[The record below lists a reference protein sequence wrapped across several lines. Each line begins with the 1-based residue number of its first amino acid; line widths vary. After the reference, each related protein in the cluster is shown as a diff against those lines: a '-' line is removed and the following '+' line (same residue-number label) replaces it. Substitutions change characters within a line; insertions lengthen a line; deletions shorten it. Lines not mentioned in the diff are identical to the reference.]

1 MKKIEAILIILAFGV
16 SLLSCKKNND
26 DTTLPS
32 LSGFSINTA
41 TPFVREGTT
50 QVFRLD
56 LSQLTTS
63 DRSTPGPLGVAW
75 HITGSA
81 RDTVTLDV
89 KTSNPPYS
97 VTLDK
102 TGNYTVTCFLFSVDE
117 KYYGSSVTTS
127 FSVIN
132 PETALDGL
140 DGEEIITIGGHPY
153 FALHAGGLTWMGQ
166 NLYGT
171 LVGRDYKDCEVVSDI
186 FGRYYTWEEA
196 RSVCPDGW
204 RLPTAQEFDTA
215 LGSVAGDLMVKAMF
229 QDIEMWPYW
238 PQVKIT
244 NAFKFNAI
252 PTGYMDLTTES
263 LMYGYQDYAC
273 WWTADE
279 LEDVDMGVFRY
290 LYKDQPVIMKGK
302 GSKTSLALNV
312 RCVKEISED

>member
-89 KTSNPPYS
+89 KTSNPPYR

-140 DGEEIITIGGHPY
+140 DASIRKPPSKAWMAMKSSLSMAILISPY
-153 FALHAGGLTWMGQ
+153 TPAA
-166 NLYGT
+166 
-171 LVGRDYKDCEVVSDI
+171 
-186 FGRYYTWEEA
+186 
-196 RSVCPDGW
+196 
-204 RLPTAQEFDTA
+204 
-215 LGSVAGDLMVKAMF
+215 
-229 QDIEMWPYW
+229 
-238 PQVKIT
+238 
-244 NAFKFNAI
+244 
-252 PTGYMDLTTES
+252 
-263 LMYGYQDYAC
+263 
-273 WWTADE
+273 
-279 LEDVDMGVFRY
+279 
-290 LYKDQPVIMKGK
+290 
-302 GSKTSLALNV
+302 
-312 RCVKEISED
+312 

>member
-1 MKKIEAILIILAFGV
+1 MKKISIVFIVFAATLAV
-16 SLLSCKKNND
+16 ISCKKKDEN
-26 DTTLPS
+26 TTLPS

-117 KYYGSSVTTS
+117 KYYGTSVTTS

-140 DGEEIITIGGHPY
+140 DGEGEQHRT
-153 FALHAGGLTWMGQ
+153 
-166 NLYGT
+166 
-171 LVGRDYKDCEVVSDI
+171 
-186 FGRYYTWEEA
+186 
-196 RSVCPDGW
+196 
-204 RLPTAQEFDTA
+204 
-215 LGSVAGDLMVKAMF
+215 
-229 QDIEMWPYW
+229 
-238 PQVKIT
+238 
-244 NAFKFNAI
+244 
-252 PTGYMDLTTES
+252 
-263 LMYGYQDYAC
+263 
-273 WWTADE
+273 
-279 LEDVDMGVFRY
+279 
-290 LYKDQPVIMKGK
+290 
-302 GSKTSLALNV
+302 
-312 RCVKEISED
+312 